1 MASRLISIPFSQLE
15 EDPKNIRRSYTA
27 IDELAHTIY
36 EHGLLQNLIV
46 VQIAKDRYVVKDGNR
61 RRRAFA
67 RLIEA
72 GHWDNSQGINC
83 LLLDGEGSFEQL
95 VAEVQKQEAPIW
107 HLGFRFIEFEESGL
121 SQKQIA
127 NYIGR
132 SPGFVSRAQ
141 QISSNL
147 APETIKRL
155 DDLPAKALTAEQV
168 HRVSVLVNPV
178 TKKADVQAQLSKIQ
192 SFIDLPRVR
201 RQPGKH
207 GNRDRNLKITKRFY
221 HLKTALKIPAHAA
234 KTVNAVI
241 DYLDG
246 TTTRLKL

>member
-1 MASRLISIPFSQLE
+1 MTSELILIPFCQLL
-15 EDPKNIRRSYTA
+15 EDPKNIRRSYTG

-46 VQIAKDRYVVKDGNR
+46 IQIRNNEYIVKDGNR
-61 RRRAFA
+61 RRRAFG
-67 RLIEA
+67 RLIET
-72 GHWDNSQGINC
+72 GHWDENKGIPC
-83 LLLDGEGSFEQL
+83 LLLDSDGSFEQL

-107 HLGFRFIEFEESGL
+107 HLGFRFLEFESAGL
-121 SQKQIA
+121 NQEKIA

-132 SPGFVSRAQ
+132 SRGFVSRAQ

-155 DDLPAKALTAEQV
+155 DELPAKALTAEQV

-178 TKKADVQAQLSKIQ
+178 TKKPDTQAQLNKIQ
-192 SFIDLPRVR
+192 TFIDLPRSISKA
-201 RQPGKH
+201 GKH
-207 GNRDRNLKITKRFY
+207 KSKDRNNAVTKRLY
-221 HLKTALKIPAHAA
+221 KLKTSLRIPAHAA

-246 TTTRLKL
+246 TTIRLKL